1 MRALVT
7 LLTLL
12 LLQYDPTCGAT
23 DPTYLVAVTSQAVS
37 GTTETLCAHIHEPS
51 TSLSLVVTLTS
62 NNVDVTILK
71 EGSIRKR
78 FYKCVPFQVPVVLVD
93 TVATVYVKIEG
104 AESPLDKKTQILI
117 KPPMKLIL
125 IQTDKPIY
133 KPGEIVKFRIVSLDS
148 NFLIRNQKFQTV
160 ELRDPNSNRIGQ
172 WLNRPT
178 MDGILDLYHRM
189 TPQAAEGNYIITAWD
204 EKNQET
210 TQSFEI
216 KGYVLPK
223 FEVNVNLPTVITPTN
238 KEFILNICARYTY
251 GKGVQG
257 SVAAEVCG
265 TNYIYNWYRQSA
277 PKTCRNYVV
286 KTDKTGCASQEI
298 NLSEYGM
305 SPGGYFHINY
315 KVEEDGTG
323 IAVEGSA
330 GVSYSSDVITVS
342 FVDAADVYKP
352 GIAYE
357 GKVLVSDVYNKPLKG
372 QRVHLIVNYD
382 FKSVNMT
389 LTTDSNGT
397 AYFSLDTAVW
407 SSQSAYL
414 QARHIEDK
422 LQNGFWPT
430 ERSFNGGNLSLR
442 PFYSKS
448 KSFLKIIST
457 LNPLSCA
464 IDANVESSYIIQG
477 SALKKGQ
484 KILDV
489 FYMVFS
495 KGSMVQNGLVSV
507 NVQLG
512 MENKGKLS
520 FTLKKTTAL
529 SPFAQVAVYTV
540 LPNGETVADSWNFP
554 IEQCLP
560 NKVSLTFSS
569 STALPKDT
577 TTLNLKAQPGSLCSV
592 RSIDQSVLVL
602 KPEAQLNAAFVFGM
616 LPVQMLGDYPY
627 QVWENEDPCIP
638 RDWHP
643 VDPPIL
649 IRDPIGPLLLARE
662 RRSRLYYPYYNRN
675 DAHSTFKAIGVKIAT
690 NSDVKE
696 PVNCYGTILMRPD
709 MVAEAAVQP
718 AAREEIMA
726 VGPPVEKSVQ
736 NSIRKLFPETW
747 IWDLVPV
754 GRSGSL
760 TLTKTVPDTIT
771 KWATDAFC
779 TSSVGFGVAPS
790 TALTAFQPFFVS
802 LTLPYSVIRG
812 EELSLKATVFNY
824 LPKCIMVKVT
834 LENSEKFSALP
845 CNGCNYT
852 QCLCAEE
859 SKTFE
864 WTVTATVLGEVK
876 VTVKA
881 ETMRTQER
889 CGNEVVTVPEGRR
902 IDTVVQ
908 SFLVEAEGVKQIITQ
923 NELLCLTGN
932 QVNTT
937 VSLKLPEVIV
947 KDSEKSFVTVLGDL
961 ISHALKNIADLLRM
975 PYGCGEQNMLNF
987 APNIYILQYLESS
1000 GLLTP
1005 DILARAKTYLETGYQ
1020 TQLNYKHS
1028 DGSYSAFGN
1037 SDPSGHTWL
1046 TAYVMKIF
1054 EGAKKHVFVDE
1065 TNIDQ
1070 AKNWLGQ
1077 LQQGNGC
1084 FKTVGIL
1091 YHNEMKGGVSDDVTL
1106 TAYIVAAFLELGMK
1120 TTDPMV
1126 KQGLVCLKEASSN
1139 LDNMYFTALVAY
1151 TFTLAG
1157 DQEMRQKLVS
1167 NLDNRVKRDGVGRY
1181 WTQTNGKLTGSLD
1194 VEMTSYVLLALLS
1207 GPTLPSFKLDYSAT
1221 IVHWL
1226 AKRQNAFGGFSSSQ
1240 DTVVA
1245 LQALA
1250 KYSAATYSP
1259 TGSVVVNVTS
1269 PSSQKYNFIVNQS
1282 NRLLYQERPL
1292 LPPTGSFT
1300 VATRGQGCVFVQFS
1314 LHYNVLPSNSLAFTI
1329 KTDATST
1336 CQRKQYYTV
1345 TLTFTLRYNGPR
1357 GETNMVIINVKLLSG
1372 FVLDS
1377 LSLQTLQQDSRIKLV
1392 EQNEGHVMLYLDGMK
1407 KDEEKSF
1414 TLMLLQ
1420 NVVVKN
1426 LKPAVVT
1433 VYDYYKTSDGGEK
1446 QYTSPC

>member
-12 LLQYDPTCGAT
+12 LLQYDSTCGAT

-51 TSLSLVVTLTS
+51 TTLSLVVTLS
-62 NNVDVTILK
+62 SDNAFVSTILK
-71 EGSIRKR
+71 ENSIRSN

-104 AESPLDKKTQILI
+104 ASTPLSKKTQILI
-117 KPPMKLIL
+117 KPPMKLIF

-133 KPGEIVKFRIVSLDS
+133 KPGETVKFRIVSLDF
-148 NFLIRNQKFQTV
+148 NFLTRNQKFQTV
-160 ELRDPNSNRIGQ
+160 ELQDPKSNRIGQ
-172 WLNRPT
+172 WTNRT
-178 MDGILDLYHRM
+178 TRDGILDLFHRM
-189 TPQAAEGNYIITAWD
+189 TPQAAEGNYVITAWD
-204 EKNQET
+204 EKNQQT
-210 TQSFEI
+210 TQYFEI

-223 FEVNVNLPTVITPTN
+223 FEVNVNLPPVLTPTN

-257 SVAAEVCG
+257 SVTAEVCG
-265 TNYIYNWYRQSA
+265 TSYSYNWYRQST
-277 PKTCRNYVV
+277 PKTCRTYVI
-286 KTDKTGCASQEI
+286 KTDKTGCASQVI

-305 SPGGYFHINY
+305 SPGGYFQINY

-323 IAVEGSA
+323 ITVEGSA

-352 GIAYE
+352 GIAYG
-357 GKVLVSDVYNKPLKG
+357 GKVLVTDVYNKPLKG
-372 QRVHLIVNYD
+372 QTVYLFVNYD
-382 FKSVNMT
+382 FISVNMT

-397 AYFSLDTAVW
+397 AYFSLDTTVW
-407 SSQSAYL
+407 LSQPAYL

-422 LQNGFWPT
+422 LQNGFWPAAI
-430 ERSFNGGNLSLR
+430 SYNGGSLSLR

-448 KSFLKIIST
+448 KSFLKLILT

-464 IDANVESSYIIQG
+464 IDANVEASYIIQG

-484 KILDV
+484 KTLDV

-495 KGSMVQNGLVSV
+495 KGSMAQNGRVSV
-507 NVQLG
+507 NVQFE

-529 SPFAQVAVYTV
+529 SPFAQVIVYTL
-540 LPNGETVADSWNFP
+540 LPNGETVADSWNYP

-569 STALPKDT
+569 SMAMPKDT
-577 TTLNLKAQPGSLCSV
+577 TTLNLKAQPGSLCSI
-592 RSIDQSVLVL
+592 RSIDQSVLLL

-627 QVWENEDPCIP
+627 QVSEYNEDPCIP
-638 RDWHP
+638 RDEHP
-643 VDPPIL
+643 IDPPVL
-649 IRDPIGPLLLARE
+649 VRDPIGPPMLARA
-662 RRSRLYYPYYNRN
+662 RPSLIYYPNRN
-675 DAHSTFKAIGVKIAT
+675 GNDAYSTFKGIGVKIAT

-696 PVNCYGTILMRPD
+696 PVYCYDYRRPAMD
-709 MVAEAAVQP
+709 AQP
-718 AAREEIMA
+718 NVRNEMMA
-726 VGPPVEKSVQ
+726 FGPPVEKTVQ
-736 NSIRKLFPETW
+736 NLIRKSFPETW

-754 GRSGSL
+754 GRSGSVP
-760 TLTKTVPDTIT
+760 LTKTVPDTIT

-790 TALTAFQPFFVS
+790 TALTAFLPFFVS

-812 EELSLKATVFNY
+812 EELTLKATVFNY
-824 LPKCIMVKVT
+824 LSKCIMVKVT
-834 LENSEKFSALP
+834 LENSDKFSALP
-845 CNGCNYT
+845 CNGCSYT

-859 SKTFE
+859 GKTFE
-864 WTVTATVLGEVK
+864 WTVTASVLGAVK
-876 VTVKA
+876 VTVRA
-881 ETMRTQER
+881 ETVKTQER

-902 IDTVVQ
+902 VDTVVQ

-923 NELLCLTGN
+923 NELICLTGN
-932 QVNTT
+932 QVNTN
-937 VSLKLPEVIV
+937 VSLKLPEVVV

-1020 TQLNYKHS
+1020 TQLNYKHD

-1037 SDPSGHTWL
+1037 SDPSGHSWL

-1054 EGAKKHVFVDE
+1054 RGAKKYVFVDE

-1077 LQQGNGC
+1077 HQQGDGC
-1084 FKTVGIL
+1084 FITVGIL
-1091 YHNEMKGGVSDDVTL
+1091 YHNDMKGGVSDDVTL
-1106 TAYIVAAFLELGMK
+1106 TAYIVAALLELGMT

-1126 KQGLVCLKEASSN
+1126 TQGLVCLKEASSN
-1139 LDNMYFTALVAY
+1139 LDNTYFIALAAY

-1157 DQEMRQKLVS
+1157 DQEMRQMLIS

-1181 WTQTNGKLTGSLD
+1181 WTQTNGQLTGSLD

-1207 GPTLPSFKLDYSAT
+1207 GPTLPSFELDYSAT

-1226 AKRQNAFGGFSSSQ
+1226 AKKQNAFGGFSSSQ

-1245 LQALA
+1245 LHALA

-1259 TGSVVVNVTS
+1259 TGTVVVNVTS
-1269 PSSQKYNFIVNQS
+1269 PSNQKYNFIVNQS
-1282 NRLLYQERPL
+1282 NRLLYQERQL
-1292 LPPTGSFT
+1292 QPPTGNFT
-1300 VATRGQGCVFVQFS
+1300 LATRGQGCVFVQFA
-1314 LHYNVLPSNSLAFTI
+1314 LHYNVLPSNSLAFSI
-1329 KTDATST
+1329 LTDATST
-1336 CQRKQYYTV
+1336 CERKRFYSVELAFTV
-1345 TLTFTLRYNGPR
+1345 RYNGPR
-1357 GETNMVIINVKLLSG
+1357 EETNMVIIDVKLLSG

-1377 LSLQTLQQDSRIKLV
+1377 SSLQALQQDSRIKLV

-1407 KDEEKSF
+1407 KEEKSF
-1414 TLMLLQ
+1414 TVTLLQ

-1433 VYDYYKTSDGGEK
+1433 VYDYYKTSEGAVK
-1446 QYTSPC
+1446 QYTSPCVK